1 MTKNEY
7 IDLHDNTDDFGFTT
21 VSETDIITPVS
32 DESTDLK
39 KRLQAIRKIFM
50 PLLENL
56 AKNPQQELI
65 KWPNRGAVLKKQ
77 METLKKLTEVDLS

>member
-1 MTKNEY
+1 MIKNEY
-7 IDLHDNTDDFGFTT
+7 LDLHDDADDFGFTT

-39 KRLQAIRKIFM
+39 KRLQAVRKIFM

-65 KWPNRGAVLKKQ
+65 KWPNREPVLKKQ
-77 METLKKLTEVDLS
+77 METLKKLTDVDLS

>member
-1 MTKNEY
+1 MSKNEY
-7 IDLHDNTDDFGFTT
+7 LDLHDNADDFGFTT

-65 KWPNRGAVLKKQ
+65 KWPNREEVLKKQ
-77 METLKKLTEVDLS
+77 METLKHLTEVDLK